1 MLNLRGCVRGYCVV
15 RVCLRRTSSVCTS
28 HGGGGDDLSYSRMVS
43 SVTLLYLKSVSGPSW
58 RSNACRR
65 YRQPRSV
72 GVPGHEDTLSVSS
85 QSEVSSALR
94 ADKLAPR
101 VRQTVQEVTHSTESG
116 LRASRRHWRVRCPKR
131 SVMSSL
137 RQRAVAIAR
146 LNRLLWAS
154 RMIIDGG
161 ESASPAVRAVSED
174 VRGAREIFTDL
185 RTTATWGPSG
195 STLDEQTAECTRIA
209 YPRDTR
215 SRRPVSPQSTALLVY
230 SLTVSVAC
238 GAAIALRLAERRG
251 RKVVCPPHVR
261 FLPSREGLSRRSS
274 DR

>member
-1 MLNLRGCVRGYCVV
+1 MRVYGSHVAAETFGCSWASRASLCGEFSQSNECQGARTHPAHERQNMFEGRFQVVISQTRPDQVLRVLNLRGCVRGYCAV

-65 YRQPRSV
+65 YLQPRSV

-94 ADKLAPR
+94 TAKLAPR

-146 LNRLLWAS
+146 LNKLFWAS

-161 ESASPAVRAVSED
+161 DNTSPAVRAVSED
-174 VRGAREIFTDL
+174 AQGARGNIPT
-185 RTTATWGPSG
+185 SG
-195 STLDEQTAECTRIA
+195 RQ
-209 YPRDTR
+209 
-215 SRRPVSPQSTALLVY
+215 Q
-230 SLTVSVAC
+230 
-238 GAAIALRLAERRG
+238 RG
-251 RKVVCPPHVR
+251 VPPDQ
-261 FLPSREGLSRRSS
+261 L
-274 DR
+274 